1 MSCANIL
8 GAGAYAGT
16 VGADDLFKATGT
28 VALAIGGGPV
38 VSPAVA
44 VPFLKSTDQIVL
56 AYSSGGTVVGP
67 LTSAVIN
74 SGLANAS
81 FTVSSAGAVAVA
93 PVNILYMVFAGRN

>member
-8 GAGAYAGT
+8 GNGAYSGT

-28 VALAIGGGPV
+28 VALAIGAGPV
-38 VSPAVA
+38 ASPAVSL
-44 VPFLKSTDQIVL
+44 PFLKSTDQIVL

-67 LTSAVIN
+67 LSAVVAN

-81 FTVSSAGAVAVA
+81 FTVESAGAVAVA